1 MKKKKPIRKE
11 KSKPVRKPAKKSS
24 NSKKIKK
31 VKKVKKGTRGSK
43 VARKKS
49 AKKRARRKEVVR
61 GVAEVSLGARLE
73 GRRINPISAGASGD
87 DQKLSRIE
95 GVDSESV
102 EELADEGQ
110 SYEAAAIS
118 GVEDAL
124 DPDQSEVTTKERPQD
139 DVPGEYTDRDK

>member
-1 MKKKKPIRKE
+1 MKKKKAIRTK
-11 KSKPVRKPAKKSS
+11 KSKTVKKHAKKSL
-24 NSKKIKK
+24 KATKTKATAKIA
-31 VKKVKKGTRGSK
+31 RGSK

-49 AKKRARRKEVVR
+49 SKKPARRRRLVR
-61 GVAEVSLGARLE
+61 GVDEVSTGAPFE
-73 GRRINPISAGASGD
+73 ARRINPIPAGASGD

-139 DVPGEYTDRDK
+139 DVPGEYDDRDK

>member
-1 MKKKKPIRKE
+1 MKKKKA
-11 KSKPVRKPAKKSS
+11 VRKKKSGAAKKQAKKASKLKKMKKTGKISS
-24 NSKKIKK
+24 GGKA
-31 VKKVKKGTRGSK
+31 
-43 VARKKS
+43 ARKKS
-49 AKKRARRKEVVR
+49 GRKPARRSRQVR
-61 GVAEVSLGARLE
+61 GVDEVITGARLE

-124 DPDQSEVTTKERPQD
+124 DPDQSEVTTRERPQD
-139 DVPGEYTDRDK
+139 DVPGEYDDRDK